1 MLQASLP
8 PNTNRITRPQ
18 FVESILRSCVFTYKP
33 KTLALE
39 EVKKGKESKEEI
51 QMVFP
56 IFEEACKRMIP
67 SKRLHFS

>member
-1 MLQASLP
+1 
-8 PNTNRITRPQ
+8 
-18 FVESILRSCVFTYKP
+18 LRSCVFTYNP

-56 IFEEACKRMIP
+56 IFEEACKRMNP